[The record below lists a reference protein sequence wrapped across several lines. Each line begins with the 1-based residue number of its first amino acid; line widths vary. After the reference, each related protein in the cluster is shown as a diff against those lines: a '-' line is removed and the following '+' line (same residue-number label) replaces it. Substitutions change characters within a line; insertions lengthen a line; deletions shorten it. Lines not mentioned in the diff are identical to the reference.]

1 MEIFCDTLF
10 VSIFS
15 NVLLMYF
22 FFMWTI
28 VSSKLYS
35 IRNKNSAN

>member
-10 VSIFS
+10 IIIFS
-15 NVLLMYF
+15 TILLMYIV
-22 FFMWTI
+22 FMWTI